1 MYGSAVFIAL
11 KGRATQIEQKTW
23 QESSARCLIPIG
35 IKAGLVAWGVIIA
48 AGSEHARLRISE
60 IETPSIWS
68 AAQALKEQTVEC
80 SMLTG
85 FVGWLARGLN
95 AIRNKRTGHELKR
108 RFRRLPGLFANA
120 PNAGQPSAID
130 KELSDSARG
139 LNAIRNKRTGHEL
152 KRRFRR
158 LPGLF
163 ANAPNAGQPSAI
175 DKELSELSEWLLQN
189 FLVNEI
195 SAKDFHAAEARL
207 AHVGM
212 LIQKRRRS
220 AALHQL
226 ESFFGQWQS
235 SA

>member
-1 MYGSAVFIAL
+1 MLDADRVCRLAR
-11 KGRATQIEQKTW
+11 KGAQRDPQQKDGP
-23 QESSARCLIPIG
+23 R
-35 IKAGLVAWGVIIA
+35 
-48 AGSEHARLRISE
+48 
-60 IETPSIWS
+60 
-68 AAQALKEQTVEC
+68 AQAQVSTSTGLICKCTEC
-80 SMLTG
+80 RPAQRNRQG
-85 FVGWLARGLN
+85 AFGL
-95 AIRNKRTGHELKR
+95 
-108 RFRRLPGLFANA
+108 
-120 PNAGQPSAID
+120 
-130 KELSDSARG
+130 ARG